1 MMESVLQRRTTL
13 VVMVEEIGDQEL
25 QRPVVMAVVAVAGR
39 WLSVVGVERKAV
51 TV

>member
-25 QRPVVMAVVAVAGR
+25 QRTVVMAVVAVGRR
-39 WLSVVGVERKAV
+39 WLSVVGVERRAV